1 MIHLLSALVAAAIT
15 LPGGPPVG
23 IDYLAYDSA
32 SGRIWVPAGN
42 TGIVDVVDV
51 ATGKVT
57 PLAGFATKAAARAGR
72 PAQGPSSV
80 TLGEQV
86 VWIGNRGDDRICS
99 FDRRSLAAGACVQLG
114 AMPDGLAYVLAT
126 RELWVT
132 TPHARA
138 ITIVGVAGKQPG
150 APALLELDGSPE
162 GYAVDGVRPFFYTN
176 LEDRDRTLAIDVRTR
191 KVVARFSPGCG
202 GEGPRGLAMD
212 SARRLLFV
220 ACTDGAV
227 ALDLARDGRVVGRI
241 KTGGGV
247 DNLDYHAPRGLLY
260 VASAS
265 AGTLTIARVGPSG
278 ALTVAAQ
285 RPTAKGARNPIVDAQ
300 GTAYVADSAGGRL
313 IVIAPPAGSAPPA
326 ASIR

>member
-1 MIHLLSALVAAAIT
+1 MIPVLPALVAAAIA

-23 IDYLAYDSA
+23 IDYLAFDAA
-32 SGRIWVPAGN
+32 SGRLWVPAGN
-42 TGIVDVVDV
+42 TGLVDVVEV

-57 PLAGFATKAAARAGR
+57 PLAGFATRPSARAGR
-72 PAQGPSSV
+72 PAMGPSSV

-86 VWIGNRGDDRICS
+86 VWIGNRGDDRLCS
-99 FDRRSLAAGACVQLG
+99 FDRRSLAPGACVQLG
-114 AMPDGLAYVLAT
+114 AMPDGLAFVLAT

-132 TPHARA
+132 TPRERA

-150 APALLELDGSPE
+150 APARLELDGSPE
-162 GYAVDGVRPFFYTN
+162 GYAVDGARPIFYTN

-202 GEGPRGLAMD
+202 GDGPRGLALD

-220 ACTDGAV
+220 ACTGGAV

-247 DNLDYHAPRGLLY
+247 DNLDYYAPRGLLY

-265 AGTLTIARVGPSG
+265 AGTLTVVRVAESG
-278 ALTVAAQ
+278 ALTVAASS
-285 RPTAKGARNPIVDAQ
+285 PTAKGARNPVVDGQ
-300 GTAYVADSAGGRL
+300 GRAYVADSAGGRL
-313 IVIAPPAGSAPPA
+313 IVIAPPD
-326 ASIR
+326 R